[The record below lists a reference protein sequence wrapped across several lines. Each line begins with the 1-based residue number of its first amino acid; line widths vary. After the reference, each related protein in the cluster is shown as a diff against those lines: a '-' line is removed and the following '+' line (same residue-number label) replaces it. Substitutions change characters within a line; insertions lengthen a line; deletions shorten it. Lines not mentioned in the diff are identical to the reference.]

1 MLRYIKVNNQ
11 WIDTLEALKTER
23 LVYMV
28 IDGSVITIADDGTES
43 YIGKL
48 QGERDL
54 WVKN

>member
-28 IDGSVITIADDGTES
+28 IDGSVITIADDGTEL
-43 YIGKL
+43 YVGKL

-54 WVKN
+54 

>member
-28 IDGSVITIADDGTES
+28 IDSNVITIADDGTEL
-43 YIGKL
+43 YVGKL

-54 WVKN
+54 